1 MDRMELK
8 NVSTEADDESSVD
21 DRYTEPIDS
30 EKATINS
37 QFLDEEDAESQK
49 FLTNGMMKKKKYE
62 EYHEEYHPGH
72 ASFGMSV
79 FNLSNAIM
87 GSGILGLSFA
97 MANTGIVLFIIL
109 LLGVAILS
117 LYSVHLLLVTAKEG
131 GSLIYEKL
139 GERAFGW
146 PGKVAAF
153 GSITLQNIGAMS
165 SYLFIVKYELPEV
178 IRAFL
183 GLEESSGEWYLN
195 GNYVVVF
202 VSIGIILPL
211 SMLKNLGYLGYT
223 SGFSLSCMVFF
234 LGVLIYKKTI
244 LPCPLPF
251 FYQHGSNMSV
261 NGSDALGLYT
271 LQNASALAYISEA
284 SVNGPHLDPHAAT
297 YDPAHSPVEFT
308 HQPDDHEDMC
318 TPKYFVFNSQTAYTL
333 PILAFAFVCHPE
345 VLPIYSELKDRSRKK
360 MQTVSNLSILAML
373 VMYLF
378 SALFGYLTFYDHVEA
393 ELLHTFTKVYKFDT
407 MLLMV
412 RLAVLTAV
420 TLTVPIVLFPIRSS
434 VTTLCFAEK
443 EFSWIR
449 HFLIAAAI
457 LAFNNLL
464 VIFVPT
470 IRDIFGFIGSS
481 AATMLIFILPA
492 AFYLRL
498 VKSIPLRSPQKIS
511 AAIFL
516 VFGVFFMFISLT
528 LIALDWIHNPPG
540 SKGSHGSASFG
551 MSVFNLGNAIMGS
564 GILGLAYAM
573 ANTGIAMF
581 VILLLAVA
589 IFSLYS
595 VHLLLKTANEGG
607 SLVYEQLGY
616 KAFGIPG
623 KLAAS
628 CSITMQNFGAMASYL
643 YIVKYELPIVIKAFL
658 DINDNAWYTNG
669 DYLVLIVTVSIIL
682 PLSLLKN
689 LGYLGYTSGFSL
701 LCMVFFVIVVIYKK
715 FQIPCPLP
723 EDFINIT
730 VNASQ
735 PQVNTTE
742 EECCKPK
749 YFVFNS
755 QTVYA
760 VPILTFAFVCHP
772 AILPMYE
779 ELKDRSRRKMQN
791 VANVSFL
798 GMFIMYLLA
807 ALFGYLTFNEA
818 VEPELLHTYSKV
830 YSFDVVLLIVRFA
843 VLTAV
848 TLTVPVV
855 LFPIRTSVNQ
865 LLGASKDFSWPRHI
879 GITVALLVCVNIL
892 VIFVPTIRDIFGF
905 IGASAAA
912 MLIFILPSAFYIR
925 LVEKESMRS
934 VQKIGALLFLIMG
947 IIVMISSMTLIILD
961 WIHNAGSSDDHSDG
975 H

>member
-1 MDRMELK
+1 MNAEME
-8 NVSTEADDESSVD
+8 DESSVD
-21 DRYTEPIDS
+21 DSYRENIDS

-37 QFLDEEDAESQK
+37 QFLDEDDAESQK
-49 FLTNGMMKKKKYE
+49 FLTNGLMKKKKYE

-97 MANTGIVLFIIL
+97 MANTGIILFVIL

-146 PGKVAAF
+146 PGKMAAF

-195 GNYVVVF
+195 GNYVVVL

-211 SMLKNLGYLGYT
+211 SLLKNLGYLGYT

-251 FYQHGSNMSV
+251 FFEHGSNISM
-261 NGSDALGLYT
+261 NGSDALALYGLH
-271 LQNASALAYISEA
+271 NASALAYMSETA
-284 SVNGPHLDPHAAT
+284 ANAVDPHT
-297 YDPAHSPVEFT
+297 PLHDSVQFST
-308 HQPDDHEDMC
+308 HPEDHQDMC
-318 TPKYFVFNSQTAYTL
+318 TPKYFIFNSQTVYTV

-345 VLPIYSELKDRSRKK
+345 VLPIYSELKNRSRRR
-360 MQTVSNLSILAML
+360 MQSVSNLSILAML
-373 VMYLF
+373 VMYLL

-434 VTTLCFAEK
+434 VITLCFAGK

-498 VKSIPLRSPQKIS
+498 VKSLPLKSPQKIS
-511 AAIFL
+511 ALIFL
-516 VFGVFFMFISLT
+516 VVGIFFMIGSLS
-528 LIALDWIHNPPG
+528 LIVLDWIHNPPG
-540 SKGSHGSASFG
+540 SKGAH
-551 MSVFNLGNAIMGS
+551 
-564 GILGLAYAM
+564 
-573 ANTGIAMF
+573 
-581 VILLLAVA
+581 
-589 IFSLYS
+589 
-595 VHLLLKTANEGG
+595 
-607 SLVYEQLGY
+607 
-616 KAFGIPG
+616 
-623 KLAAS
+623 
-628 CSITMQNFGAMASYL
+628 
-643 YIVKYELPIVIKAFL
+643 
-658 DINDNAWYTNG
+658 
-669 DYLVLIVTVSIIL
+669 
-682 PLSLLKN
+682 
-689 LGYLGYTSGFSL
+689 
-701 LCMVFFVIVVIYKK
+701 
-715 FQIPCPLP
+715 
-723 EDFINIT
+723 
-730 VNASQ
+730 
-735 PQVNTTE
+735 
-742 EECCKPK
+742 
-749 YFVFNS
+749 
-755 QTVYA
+755 
-760 VPILTFAFVCHP
+760 
-772 AILPMYE
+772 
-779 ELKDRSRRKMQN
+779 
-791 VANVSFL
+791 
-798 GMFIMYLLA
+798 
-807 ALFGYLTFNEA
+807 
-818 VEPELLHTYSKV
+818 
-830 YSFDVVLLIVRFA
+830 
-843 VLTAV
+843 
-848 TLTVPVV
+848 
-855 LFPIRTSVNQ
+855 
-865 LLGASKDFSWPRHI
+865 
-879 GITVALLVCVNIL
+879 
-892 VIFVPTIRDIFGF
+892 
-905 IGASAAA
+905 
-912 MLIFILPSAFYIR
+912 
-925 LVEKESMRS
+925 
-934 VQKIGALLFLIMG
+934 
-947 IIVMISSMTLIILD
+947 
-961 WIHNAGSSDDHSDG
+961 
-975 H
+975 